1 MLLEP
6 LHLKNIELD
15 ELYISV
21 ALKSLATSFIQIFV
35 PIYLYQ
41 HGFGISEIS
50 LYYLIFF
57 STVAVLMPMS
67 MRLNHQLGV
76 KKVLSLGTV
85 SLAGYYLILNYIS
98 TIHYSLIAFTFGV
111 SVALYFSAFHII
123 FSKYSDKSKEASE
136 FSMVQMI
143 IRIAT
148 TSGPL
153 LGAIFVT
160 EVSFT
165 GLFMI
170 VSGLLLVSV
179 FPLFLTK
186 DFKVKTPKFSIIR
199 VFKADTWKK
208 AVVYQAC
215 GILNIGTTIFWPLFI
230 FLTLKTLFSLG
241 FIASVTSLF
250 LVIFLFIIGKMT
262 DRHKEDV
269 LGAGII
275 AHSLSWV
282 TRLFFLTPIGV
293 FVNNF
298 FATLSQMMIE
308 IPLSK
313 KVYQDSKKAENI
325 TDYFLFR
332 EFHLEI
338 GRIAILVIAFFTG
351 SIYWVFGLSMLVTF
365 GYTLLKRH

>member
-35 PIYLYQ
+35 PVYLYQ

-57 STVAVLMPMS
+57 STVAILMPMS

-85 SLAGYYLILNYIS
+85 SLAGYYLILNYIG
-98 TIHYSLIAFTFGV
+98 TIHYSIIALTFGI

-165 GLFMI
+165 ALFMI

-186 DFKVKTPKFSIIR
+186 DFKVHAPKFSLRR
-199 VFKADTWKK
+199 VFKSDTKKK
-208 AVVYQAC
+208 AIVYISC
-215 GILNIGTTIFWPLFI
+215 GVLNMASTIFWPLFI
-230 FLTLKTLFSLG
+230 FLTLKTVFSLG
-241 FIASVTSLF
+241 FIASVTSFF

-262 DRHKEDV
+262 DKHKEDV

-275 AHSLSWV
+275 AHSLSWL
-282 TRLFFLTPIGV
+282 TRLFFLSPIGV
-293 FVNNF
+293 FFNNF
-298 FATLSQMMIE
+298 IGSLSSMMLE

-313 KVYQDSKKAENI
+313 KVYQDSKKASKI
-325 TDYFLFR
+325 TDYFMFR
-332 EFHLEI
+332 EFHLVI
-338 GRIAILVIAFFTG
+338 GRMVILVIAFITG
-351 SIYWVFGLSMLVTF
+351 SLYWVFGISFIVTF
-365 GYTLLKRH
+365 AYTFLRRY